1 MDETQLADLNE
12 IQDFFNRID
21 SSSVRPIGVK
31 DFIEWCNEPCDYY
44 PKSSKSDSAYKLG
57 KTICALEELSDDKID
72 GIKEILEAVTISVIG
87 DINVPSKEQKGK
99 LLDKARSDLL
109 KYDEIRSELEKHLG
123 VYQGELSKTSKKDLP
138 ENVAFYCALKSR
150 LKSCPDEQGYYHYQF
165 DDNSNTIARVDPLK
179 PFVDSTHNNLNQQW
193 HVLISVLAYLD
204 VAHALSNDQHEYHCL
219 YPYLSSYDKG
229 DLNKMQLKLKSTLSL
244 EATPEIG
251 KTINYPS
258 EAMMAWIKDTLVRRK
273 GK

>member
-1 MDETQLADLNE
+1 MDEVKFADLNE
-12 IQDFFNRID
+12 IQDFFNHVD
-21 SSSVRPIGVK
+21 RPFVESIGVK
-31 DFIEWCNEPCDYY
+31 DFIGWCNEPCDYY

-179 PFVDSTHNNLNQQW
+179 PFVDSTHDNLNQQW

-229 DLNKMQLKLKSTLSL
+229 DLNKMRLKLKSTLSL
-244 EATPEIG
+244 EATTEIG

-258 EAMMAWIKDTLVRRK
+258 EAMMAWIKDTLVRQE